1 MENDSAILELY
12 DYVQMN
18 KTNSKEYTKLLRK
31 FIQAREE
38 FDKTLIDEQKENLEK
53 LLILVGD
60 VHGQEFQE
68 YFIARIFTCYKINDG
83 SICEE

>member
-12 DYVQMN
+12 EYVQMN
-18 KTNSKEYTKLLRK
+18 KTNSKEYARLLRK

-53 LLILVGD
+53 LLVLCGD

-68 YFIARIFTCYKINDG
+68 YFVARIFTCYKANDR
-83 SICEE
+83 SIFQE

>member
-12 DYVQMN
+12 EYVQMN
-18 KTNSKEYTKLLRK
+18 KTNSKEYVRLLRK

-53 LLILVGD
+53 LLVLNGD

-68 YFIARIFTCYKINDG
+68 YFIARIFTCYRTNDR
-83 SICEE
+83 SICKE